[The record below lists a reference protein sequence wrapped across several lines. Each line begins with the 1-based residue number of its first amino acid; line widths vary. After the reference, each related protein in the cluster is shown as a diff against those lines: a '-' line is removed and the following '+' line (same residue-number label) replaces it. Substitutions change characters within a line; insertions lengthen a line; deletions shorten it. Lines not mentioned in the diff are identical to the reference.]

1 MSISKRQE
9 EILSILREKRHISVE
24 SLAKITYTSPSSIRR
39 DLMHLQNISLVKRTH
54 GGVSI
59 VGDGTDVAPLD
70 YRMTQNTLAKKKIAK
85 KASSLICDGQ
95 TILLDGS
102 SSASFMIPY
111 IAQHKDILLYTNNM
125 ITAINAIG
133 YGIKTSCIG
142 GMSVNGSAVLSG
154 VESYREVSRLNA
166 DILFFSSYGIDE
178 RGIITDPTE
187 EENYLRS
194 LMIERAARSVF
205 LCDSEKFSRRALHTL
220 TELDNIYAAAFD
232 IPYNGLTVEK
242 TILL

>member
-9 EILSILREKRHISVE
+9 EILTILHEIRHISVE
-24 SLAKITYTSPSSIRR
+24 DLAKITYTSPSSIRR
-39 DLMHLQNISLVKRTH
+39 DLTHLQNISLVKRTH

-70 YRMTQNTLAKKKIAK
+70 YRMTQNTLAKKKLAK
-85 KASSLICDGQ
+85 KASALLCDGQ
-95 TILLDGS
+95 TIMLDGS

-111 IAQHKDILLYTNNM
+111 IAQHKDVLLYTNNM

-142 GMSVNGSAVLSG
+142 GVSVNGSAVLSG
-154 VESYREVSRLNA
+154 VESYRTVSSLNI

-194 LMIERAARSVF
+194 LMIERAGRSVF
-205 LCDSEKFSRRALHTL
+205 LCDSEKFGRRALYTL
-220 TELDNIYAAAFD
+220 TELESVYAAAFD
-232 IPYNGLTVEK
+232 MPYEALRAEK